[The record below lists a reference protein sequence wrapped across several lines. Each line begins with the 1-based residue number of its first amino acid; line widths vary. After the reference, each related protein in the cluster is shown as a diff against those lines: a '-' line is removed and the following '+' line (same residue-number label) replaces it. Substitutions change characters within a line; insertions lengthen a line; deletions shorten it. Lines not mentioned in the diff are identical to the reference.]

1 MENQTRFDLNAA
13 IGGWRQAL
21 AVQSGL
27 SPDDRRE
34 LETHLRDAIAG
45 FQQHGLNDEESFWLA
60 CRRVGQL
67 QQLGDEFAK
76 ADPTKVWRERA
87 FWMVLV
93 LFLSSVLMSVI
104 DVMAFDLQV
113 VRTPLDNGFLQMMQ
127 TIAREV
133 VALSPILI
141 PLVIAL
147 LVRSKKMVHLFLKL
161 TRFIENRLHLA
172 IGVSGI
178 LAIAAALVTIAAK
191 MHNARIDSLGLHSA
205 RLHLTVSIWQVLN
218 STFCYPLMIAL
229 VLFLLMPSKNRKTSK
244 CA

>member
-13 IGGWRQAL
+13 IGGWGQAL

-147 LVRSKKMVHLFLKL
+147 LVRSKKWFPC
-161 TRFIENRLHLA
+161 FQN
-172 IGVSGI
+172 
-178 LAIAAALVTIAAK
+178 
-191 MHNARIDSLGLHSA
+191 
-205 RLHLTVSIWQVLN
+205 
-218 STFCYPLMIAL
+218 
-229 VLFLLMPSKNRKTSK
+229 
-244 CA
+244 